1 MKKYLLIAL
10 MASGL
15 LMGCSNS
22 NAPAA
27 ASTTAPVTPTTM
39 DPATPTAPT
48 TVLITTSVVPPPQSG
63 SAVLRPVLQIL
74 KSASEA
80 PAELPAGAAVL
91 SSKDGEAY
99 LTGNVL
105 AEGNI
110 FADAEAIQQADG
122 SHSLTATLREGSQG
136 VDVFNA
142 AAAGCVKKVATC
154 PTGVIAVVVNGTLV
168 GTATVRGPASTPTL
182 YLRGSLSKDTANAY
196 VRLITGRE

>member
-15 LMGCSNS
+15 LVGCSNS
-22 NAPAA
+22 NTPAA

-168 GTATVRGPASTPTL
+168 GTTIVRVPAATPTL
-182 YLRGSLSKDTANAY
+182 DLRGSLSKDTANAY